1 MRNTSLSDFLKKLLR
16 VAISSTLMIKQEHF
30 SLNQVYPLKSSNI
43 EYDTYWFYWIGFG
56 SNLIGTKRVG
66 WFFYAH
72 SELSSLFFF
81 FTLLLTFIKNI
92 QTHAQDLCISVCRH
106 CLL

>member
-43 EYDTYWFYWIGFG
+43 EYDTY
-56 SNLIGTKRVG
+56 
-66 WFFYAH
+66 
-72 SELSSLFFF
+72 
-81 FTLLLTFIKNI
+81 
-92 QTHAQDLCISVCRH
+92 
-106 CLL
+106 